1 MKIIKLS
8 LFLMAGAF
16 IPTFAHADN
25 ILMNGSDSSGQ
36 SSFNAGTHWT
46 GGAAPTAGNTYDTT
60 SAYTLRT
67 PITAGTYTFAGD
79 SLTLTGPGTTT
90 AGGGRFDFAAPT
102 STIIIANLIATNLA
116 FLQQGGQAG
125 STFVLAGGL
134 TIQSDPSQNMTNGC
148 IFSNGNGRILVT
160 ASISGSGAIDLG
172 SPSAGAN
179 GNTVTLAGDLSA
191 FTGQILTTSHTH
203 TTPLVVSNVTD
214 QVISGVISILDAF
227 TKQGPAKLTLIGT
240 NTYTG
245 TTTVSAGTLIL
256 AGNEASVTNTTTVS
270 SGATLQLQANSSNI
284 VSGVSYALGT
294 ISAATNSFSVGSTI
308 QFRSDS
314 SVTFNG
320 GNNLGGLGNG
330 TNSWDVNQVTGAGAN
345 NTVTFA
351 LAGFN
356 VFNSTFN
363 ITGGNGYS
371 LSVGPMNLLNTGGTL
386 TLNASN
392 ANLTVNGI
400 TSSGGGGLT
409 TVLGA
414 SNTTISA
421 AITATTS
428 LTKQGTGILTLNGA
442 NSYAVSTL
450 IQTGTVFLASG
461 TTLASTNLNISA
473 GAMLD
478 AGALGGP
485 LALNSGQCLAGNG
498 TVNGSVDTASGG
510 LIFPG
515 GNFTAGTLTVT
526 TNLALS
532 SGGTLSFDL
541 AHNTAIG
548 GGTND
553 LIVVGGNL
561 NVAGST
567 TLALNF
573 LNGSPATGTYTLIQY
588 GTISGTLASITL
600 PINARYSLILSNDTV
615 HKAVELVVSGVPA
628 NLVWLGNGSDNAWDN
643 AGVYQNWTNSGSLSR
658 DYFYNG
664 DNTTFNDLGSDSPVI
679 NLTTVNSPG
688 SLVVNAT
695 QTYDFSGSG
704 GIAGVT
710 SLNKSGSGTLILE
723 TANSYAGPTII
734 NSGAVQVGNGNAS
747 GSLGS
752 SSITNNGSLVMDRSD
767 AVVLPSPI
775 YGSGTVTMAGG
786 NITASGSNY
795 YTGATF
801 INSGITYLTN
811 AAGLGATNGGIT
823 VAGGAQLYVT
833 VNADLGTR
841 PLSLIGNGDG
851 NGALRKGRAG
861 VASFEGAVTLTG
873 DTTLSVDS
881 GATLNLT
888 NASGLNGASANANLT
903 FAGSGAGNIAG
914 PLSLG
919 SGSLTDNGGTWTVA
933 PNNSYTGFTTIN
945 GGALY
950 ITGPL
955 SLGPVPASF
964 SASDVTLN
972 GGTLGTTTNVALND
986 GNIGIQLTAS
996 SVINVQSNATFIIS
1010 NSISTSSG
1018 AFSLTKTGA
1027 GTLVLNGSNP
1037 FNGILNIDGNSTT
1050 ANDGTTVIANNTAIA
1065 NIPAITGAPFIYIR
1079 DNNGGSSTLALNG
1092 SSGSIT
1098 VAPDISLDGRNANV
1112 QAIENI
1118 AGNNTISGN
1127 FTLLVGGG
1135 YYIFQS
1141 DAGTLA
1147 LTAPLPYAT
1156 PTSGGRT
1163 FTFQGSGNIS
1173 VPAVI
1178 QDGSNNG
1185 FSNVWNSVIKTGAG
1199 VLNLSV
1205 ANTYSGATTV
1215 SNGVLSLTG
1224 SLNSLGGVTAVGGL
1238 LVGNGTITGPVT
1250 VGPGGSIE
1258 AGTTN
1263 SLGTLTLAS
1272 TLILSGNT
1280 VVKINKTAATSDLFT
1295 GQSSVTYGGIL
1306 TVANISGTPAL
1317 NDSFTLF
1324 TPGASASNFSSI
1336 IGSPGPGL
1344 AYSFT
1349 NGVLSVVTA
1358 PAPLMGLKFTANPVV
1373 SGTSLTISA
1382 TNSGAGTIY
1391 LLTST
1396 NLAASIN
1403 TWTPIW
1409 TNVLTGNGS
1418 FTTNLLNA
1426 VNPALKQQ
1434 FYILSNTNN

>member
-1 MKIIKLS
+1 
-8 LFLMAGAF
+8 MA
-16 IPTFAHADN
+16 
-25 ILMNGSDSSGQ
+25 
-36 SSFNAGTHWT
+36 
-46 GGAAPTAGNTYDTT
+46 
-60 SAYTLRT
+60 
-67 PITAGTYTFAGD
+67 
-79 SLTLTGPGTTT
+79 
-90 AGGGRFDFAAPT
+90 
-102 STIIIANLIATNLA
+102 
-116 FLQQGGQAG
+116 
-125 STFVLAGGL
+125 
-134 TIQSDPSQNMTNGC
+134 
-148 IFSNGNGRILVT
+148 
-160 ASISGSGAIDLG
+160 
-172 SPSAGAN
+172 
-179 GNTVTLAGDLSA
+179 
-191 FTGQILTTSHTH
+191 
-203 TTPLVVSNVTD
+203 
-214 QVISGVISILDAF
+214 
-227 TKQGPAKLTLIGT
+227 
-240 NTYTG
+240 
-245 TTTVSAGTLIL
+245 
-256 AGNEASVTNTTTVS
+256 
-270 SGATLQLQANSSNI
+270 
-284 VSGVSYALGT
+284 
-294 ISAATNSFSVGSTI
+294 
-308 QFRSDS
+308 
-314 SVTFNG
+314 
-320 GNNLGGLGNG
+320 
-330 TNSWDVNQVTGAGAN
+330 
-345 NTVTFA
+345 
-351 LAGFN
+351 
-356 VFNSTFN
+356 
-363 ITGGNGYS
+363 
-371 LSVGPMNLLNTGGTL
+371 
-386 TLNASN
+386 
-392 ANLTVNGI
+392 
-400 TSSGGGGLT
+400 
-409 TVLGA
+409 
-414 SNTTISA
+414 
-421 AITATTS
+421 
-428 LTKQGTGILTLNGA
+428 
-442 NSYAVSTL
+442 
-450 IQTGTVFLASG
+450 
-461 TTLASTNLNISA
+461 
-473 GAMLD
+473 
-478 AGALGGP
+478 
-485 LALNSGQCLAGNG
+485 
-498 TVNGSVDTASGG
+498 
-510 LIFPG
+510 
-515 GNFTAGTLTVT
+515 
-526 TNLALS
+526 
-532 SGGTLSFDL
+532 
-541 AHNTAIG
+541 
-548 GGTND
+548 
-553 LIVVGGNL
+553 
-561 NVAGST
+561 
-567 TLALNF
+567 
-573 LNGSPATGTYTLIQY
+573 
-588 GTISGTLASITL
+588 
-600 PINARYSLILSNDTV
+600 
-615 HKAVELVVSGVPA
+615 
-628 NLVWLGNGSDNAWDN
+628 
-643 AGVYQNWTNSGSLSR
+643 
-658 DYFYNG
+658 
-664 DNTTFNDLGSDSPVI
+664 
-679 NLTTVNSPG
+679 
-688 SLVVNAT
+688 
-695 QTYDFSGSG
+695 
-704 GIAGVT
+704 
-710 SLNKSGSGTLILE
+710 
-723 TANSYAGPTII
+723 
-734 NSGAVQVGNGNAS
+734 
-747 GSLGS
+747 
-752 SSITNNGSLVMDRSD
+752 
-767 AVVLPSPI
+767 
-775 YGSGTVTMAGG
+775 
-786 NITASGSNY
+786 
-795 YTGATF
+795 
-801 INSGITYLTN
+801 
-811 AAGLGATNGGIT
+811 
-823 VAGGAQLYVT
+823 
-833 VNADLGTR
+833 
-841 PLSLIGNGDG
+841 
-851 NGALRKGRAG
+851 
-861 VASFEGAVTLTG
+861 
-873 DTTLSVDS
+873 
-881 GATLNLT
+881 
-888 NASGLNGASANANLT
+888 
-903 FAGSGAGNIAG
+903 
-914 PLSLG
+914 
-919 SGSLTDNGGTWTVA
+919 
-933 PNNSYTGFTTIN
+933 
-945 GGALY
+945 ALY